1 MVADISQTGSKQS
14 PRQNERREASPSPP
28 LDAERIRNE
37 IAARLMR
44 LHCTRQNGCTRR
56 CRRQGRC
63 VVADEVD
70 ALEATRVA
78 PPKAKRKGATGVP

>member
-1 MVADISQTGSKQS
+1 MTAATSQTGNKQTL
-14 PRQNERREASPSPP
+14 RKEDRREATSTPP

-44 LHCTRQNGCTRR
+44 LHCARQNGCTRR

-63 VVADEVD
+63 VAADAVD
-70 ALEATRVA
+70 ALNGPRVA
-78 PPKAKRKGATGVP
+78 APKRKGAAGVP